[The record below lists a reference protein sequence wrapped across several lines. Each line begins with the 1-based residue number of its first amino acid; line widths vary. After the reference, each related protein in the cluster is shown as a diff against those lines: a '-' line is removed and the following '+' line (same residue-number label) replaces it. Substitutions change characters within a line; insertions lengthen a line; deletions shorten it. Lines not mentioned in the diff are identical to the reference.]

1 MVLELIGLR
10 APHAHHDR
18 WRHDEWKLQTQSF
31 PTRYRTLVTDCIQS
45 RFCQLT
51 FWKLLIQQY
60 GGLTVLLE
68 KVRTRGTRSTCP
80 KAQTRPKTRLSTVTG
95 HSAVLRR
102 VLEGRGPQAR
112 PQRVP
117 RVAGLGILKANDP

>member
-1 MVLELIGLR
+1 METSDSELSNKVSYTCHRLHSVPIL
-10 APHAHHDR
+10 PAHF
-18 WRHDEWKLQTQSF
+18 L
-31 PTRYRTLVTDCIQS
+31 
-45 RFCQLT
+45 
-51 FWKLLIQQY
+51 KLLIQQY

-68 KVRTRGTRSTCP
+68 KVRTQGTRSTRP

-95 HSAVLRR
+95 HSTVLRR